1 MSRSNMD
8 VVLFPVIHD
17 AYKGWGAYSNEG
29 LKWIKIASND
39 KGENDSLENYSASL
53 DQWRERSRA
62 DGIGDPIPYV
72 IPLTPLL
79 RDLTGNGKVT
89 AGPQM
94 TICAHKLVSRMDGE
108 DLACVAIF
116 NVEKED
122 TKTYRTKA
130 LSAPLRDVLFN
141 FFSVKMATAPLMLAV
156 GEGWYANSRCITKD
170 ENLSLAL
177 NIARETNTLSL
188 HCLSRTFWQCLSIRK
203 DNAQE
208 ANIVFKT
215 HYDRWFCRIHIEFI
229 IGDDEPL
236 SADFYVFG
244 CDSSIE
250 ETVTECLHDIK
261 NHLLRSNTDQSKTS
275 GFKCN
280 FL

>member
-1 MSRSNMD
+1 MSRSNID
-8 VVLFPVIHD
+8 VVLFPVVHD
-17 AYKGWGAYSNEG
+17 SYKGWGAYSNEG
-29 LKWIKIASND
+29 LKWIKIASN
-39 KGENDSLENYSASL
+39 KKSEIDSLENYSASL
-53 DQWRERSRA
+53 DQWRERSRSE
-62 DGIGDPIPYV
+62 GIGDPIPYV

-94 TICAHKLVSRMDGE
+94 TIAAHKLASRMDGD

-116 NVEKED
+116 NAQKDD
-122 TKTYRTKA
+122 TQTKRTKD

-141 FFSVKMATAPLMLAV
+141 FFSGMMSAAPLMLAV
-156 GEGWYANSRCITKD
+156 GEGWYANSRGITND
-170 ENLSLAL
+170 ENITLAL
-177 NIARETNTLSL
+177 NIAREANTLSL

-203 DNAQE
+203 DNSQE
-208 ANIVFKT
+208 ANIAFKN
-215 HYDRWFCRIHIEFI
+215 HYDRWFCRIHIKCI
-229 IGDDEPL
+229 IGDDDPL
-236 SADFYVFG
+236 SADFYVFA

-250 ETVTECLHDIK
+250 ETVSECLSDIK
-261 NHLLRSNTDQSKTS
+261 NHLIKTSMDQSKSS